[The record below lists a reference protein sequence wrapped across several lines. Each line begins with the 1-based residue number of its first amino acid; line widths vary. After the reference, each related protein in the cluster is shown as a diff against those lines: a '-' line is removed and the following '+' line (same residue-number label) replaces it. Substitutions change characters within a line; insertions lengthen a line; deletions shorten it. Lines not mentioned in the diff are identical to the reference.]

1 MSLAVSK
8 SGSLNDCSDRLDMTL
23 WNNMEQY
30 HWVFKAIEPSTS
42 ESEHQ
47 NQSTE
52 KRLSKEVQILI
63 RRDSDNPCNPTPE
76 STSIILQ
83 VWH

>member
-1 MSLAVSK
+1 
-8 SGSLNDCSDRLDMTL
+8 
-23 WNNMEQY
+23 MEQY

-47 NQSTE
+47 KQSTE

-63 RRDSDNPCNPTPE
+63 RRDSDNPCDPTPE
-76 STSIILQ
+76 STSHNPTGLALNTT
-83 VWH
+83 H